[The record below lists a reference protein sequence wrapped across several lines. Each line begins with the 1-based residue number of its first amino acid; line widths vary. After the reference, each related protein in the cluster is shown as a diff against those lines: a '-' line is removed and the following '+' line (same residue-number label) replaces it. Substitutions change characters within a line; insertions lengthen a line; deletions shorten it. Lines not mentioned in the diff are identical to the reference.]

1 MTVGVVQLLYP
12 VVVVLFFFR
21 KALIYACYYAVA
33 FSNFINASY
42 VWVINAR

>member
-12 VVVVLFFFR
+12 VVVFFFFLR
-21 KALIYACYYAVA
+21 KALIYAYYAVA